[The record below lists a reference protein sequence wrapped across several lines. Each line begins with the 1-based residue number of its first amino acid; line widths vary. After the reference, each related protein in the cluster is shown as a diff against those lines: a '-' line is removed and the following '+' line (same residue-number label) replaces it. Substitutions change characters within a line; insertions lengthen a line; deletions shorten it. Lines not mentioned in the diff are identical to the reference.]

1 MRKNLSYGFGSGS
14 LVVTMFIIANVFRD
28 YLTCEWKA
36 KMEGQETRQFTKANM
51 PGCSPKV
58 NETML
63 LLISMRM
70 WMRSSQV

>member
-1 MRKNLSYGFGSGS
+1 MAKNLSYVCGSGS
-14 LVVTMFIIANVFRD
+14 LEVTMFIIANVLRD

-58 NETML
+58 KGTML
-63 LLISMRM
+63 S
-70 WMRSSQV
+70 VV

>member
-1 MRKNLSYGFGSGS
+1 
-14 LVVTMFIIANVFRD
+14 MFIIANVFRD

-58 NETML
+58 NGKKFFL
-63 LLISMRM
+63 LSDKFYAHVDEIEPSL
-70 WMRSSQV
+70 WMSLAEW

>member
-1 MRKNLSYGFGSGS
+1 
-14 LVVTMFIIANVFRD
+14 MFITGIANVFRD

-58 NETML
+58 NGTL
-63 LLISMRM
+63 LS
-70 WMRSSQV
+70 VV

>member
-1 MRKNLSYGFGSGS
+1 MPKNLSYVFVSGS
-14 LVVTMFIIANVFRD
+14 LAVTMFIIANVFRD

-58 NETML
+58 NGTL
-63 LLISMRM
+63 LS
-70 WMRSSQV
+70 VV